1 MFHWRYEMRLKIMVT
16 SMMMLWLAMA
26 ASSQGNYG
34 APTLPSGM
42 ENPLLLRYPQLAT
55 APAPSWLTEGTRA
68 TYSVIATT
76 PESEYS
82 ENIEW
87 TTGST
92 GCGLSQVDVVALE
105 DGVAATYT
113 KPYAPYP
120 QGGMRKLVGFGSV
133 VPQGCGDFWC
143 SPEVL
148 NEIPEEASDRLM
160 VQRLPVTIGGEV
172 YQAIRFDYRNE
183 GLEMA
188 LVYDLASGLM
198 LYHTMDYKSLRMDAG
213 VLTSSH
219 GTHAIY
225 ELKNLR
231 KVNIPWTDGSVP
243 AWLKAGQIYYYQGQS
258 QIQVQGAAPTASPL
272 AVQMSIGSVHDRFA
286 EAREDTISQDQAPYV
301 KTVYGV
307 AQLMGGFIPPEA
319 SSLGTGIVDTD
330 PDTGMRVSLIQ
341 NDASGIALEMTNQ
354 VDFREVITYDTSGQ
368 LRSIYQEFNP
378 DVMTSTGFWMTKLI
392 YLQLAG

>member
-1 MFHWRYEMRLKIMVT
+1 MRIEVMVKPVLLLLLMT
-16 SMMMLWLAMA
+16 A
-26 ASSQGNYG
+26 ASLTVDG

-42 ENPLLLRYPQLAT
+42 ENPLVLRYPELAT

-68 TYSVIATT
+68 TYSVIAST

-82 ENIEW
+82 EKIEW

-92 GCGLSQVDVVALE
+92 GHGLSQVDVVALE
-105 DGVAATYT
+105 DGVAATNT

-133 VPQGCGDFWC
+133 VPQGCGDFWA

-148 NEIPEEASDRLM
+148 NGIPEEAGDRLT
-160 VQRLPVTIGGEV
+160 VQRLPVTVGGEE

-188 LVYDLASGLM
+188 LVYDLESGLM
-198 LYHTMDYKSLRMDAG
+198 LYHTMDYTSLGMDAG
-213 VLTSSH
+213 VVTSSRS
-219 GTHAIY
+219 THAIY

-231 KVNIPWTDGSVP
+231 KVNIPWADGSLP
-243 AWLKAGQIYYYQGQS
+243 SWLEAGQVYYYQGQS
-258 QIQVQGAAPTASPL
+258 QSQIQGAAPVASPL
-272 AVQMSIGSVHDRFA
+272 AVKMSIGSVHDRFA

-307 AQLMGGFIPPEA
+307 SQLMGGFIPPEA

-330 PDTGMRVSLIQ
+330 PDTGMRVAVIQ

-354 VDFREVITYDTSGQ
+354 VDFREVVTYDSSGQ
-368 LRSIYQEFNP
+368 LLSIYQEYNP
-378 DVMTSTGFWMTKLI
+378 DVITSSGFGSVRVV
-392 YLQLAG
+392 YVQLVG

>member
-1 MFHWRYEMRLKIMVT
+1 MVT
-16 SMMMLWLAMA
+16 LMMLWFAMA

-55 APAPSWLTEGTRA
+55 AAAPSWLTEGTRA
-68 TYSVIATT
+68 TYSVIAST

-92 GCGLSQVDVVALE
+92 GYGLSQVDVVALE
-105 DGVAATYT
+105 GGVAATYT
-113 KPYAPYP
+113 MPYAPDL
-120 QGGMRKLVGFGSV
+120 QGAMRKLLGFGSV
-133 VPQGCGDFWC
+133 VPAGCGDFWC

-148 NEIPEEASDRLM
+148 NGIHEEAGDRLT
-160 VQRLPVTIGGEV
+160 VQRLPVTIGGKV

-183 GLEMA
+183 GMEMA

-198 LYHTMDYKSLRMDAG
+198 LYHTIDYTSLGMDAG
-213 VLTSSH
+213 VLTSSR

-243 AWLKAGQIYYYQGQS
+243 AWLKAGQIYYYQGHS
-258 QIQVQGAAPTASPL
+258 KSQVQGAAPLTFPL
-272 AVQMSIGSVHDRFA
+272 AIQMSIGSVHDRFV

-319 SSLGTGIVDTD
+319 RSVGTGIVDTD

-341 NDASGIALEMTNQ
+341 NDANGIALEMTNQ
-354 VDFREVITYDTSGQ
+354 ADFREVFTYDTDGQ
-368 LRSIYQEFNP
+368 LISIYQEFNP
-378 DVMTSTGFWMTKLI
+378 DVMTSTGFGSTRLI
-392 YLQLAG
+392 YVQLAE